1 MKTILLYILPFIFL
15 PGLAQNESEKKVIDS
30 LKLLSKTAAH
40 DTIKIK
46 ALQEWDDII
55 YLTDAELDLSLSE
68 QIKKI
73 CEQGLMKGKMNL
85 KEKNFYRKMLSKSI
99 NNIGNYYDNKGDVPK
114 AIECYTQ
121 SLKIDEETGN
131 KGGMATSLNNIGNV
145 YSDQG
150 DNTKA
155 LDYYNQSIKI
165 REEIKDEQGLAMCYN
180 NISNIY
186 NLLGNFEK
194 ALDYS
199 FKSLA
204 IREKIG
210 NKKGASIS
218 LNNIGSIYSEHG
230 EYAKAQ
236 KFYLKSMKL
245 KEKIGDSAGIAVC
258 YLNIGIT
265 FNKQGMLDKGIEF
278 TKKALAL
285 GNQLGTI
292 TTTKNASQAL
302 FESYKTTGKYR
313 DALEMHEL
321 TIKLRD
327 SIVSEENKTELMRT
341 EMQYN
346 YEKQKALDE
355 KEQEKIIAIATEQ
368 EKKQKVISYSI
379 AVGLILVILFTLF
392 VVNRL
397 RITRSQ
403 KITIEH
409 QKHIVE
415 EKQKEILDSIN
426 YAKRLQEAILPP
438 SSFVKQHLSESFIL
452 YKPKDIVAGDFYWM
466 EVVSSE
472 SEERRTEKKND
483 MKPQNSQLHPDSY
496 RDPDSKLILIAAAD
510 CTGHGVPGA
519 MVSVVCS
526 NALNR
531 TTLEFGITEPGK
543 ILDKARELVLET
555 FSRSDKDVK
564 DGMDISLCSIA
575 RSKDNN
581 EVVEVKW
588 AGANNALYYVSDGDI
603 HEISPD
609 KQAIGKTEKPVPFK
623 TNTLNLKKGDSLFLF
638 TDGFADQ
645 FGGAKGK
652 KFKSKQL
659 KDVLLKNASLPC
671 EQQKI
676 KLENIFE
683 KWKGNL
689 EQIDDV
695 CIIGLRL

>member
-1 MKTILLYILPFIFL
+1 
-15 PGLAQNESEKKVIDS
+15 
-30 LKLLSKTAAH
+30 
-40 DTIKIK
+40 
-46 ALQEWDDII
+46 
-55 YLTDAELDLSLSE
+55 
-68 QIKKI
+68 
-73 CEQGLMKGKMNL
+73 
-85 KEKNFYRKMLSKSI
+85 
-99 NNIGNYYDNKGDVPK
+99 
-114 AIECYTQ
+114 
-121 SLKIDEETGN
+121 
-131 KGGMATSLNNIGNV
+131 MATSLNNIGNV

-150 DNTKA
+150 ENTKA
-155 LDYYNQSIKI
+155 LDYYNKSIKI
-165 REEIKDEQGLAMCYN
+165 REELKDEQGLAMCYN

-186 NLLGNFEK
+186 NLLGDFEK

-204 IREKIG
+204 IREKVG

-230 EYAKAQ
+230 EFSKAQ
-236 KFYLKSMKL
+236 EFYLRSMKL
-245 KEKIGDSAGIAVC
+245 KEEIGDTAGMAVC

-265 FNKQGMLDKGIEF
+265 YNKQKQLDKGIEY
-278 TKKALAL
+278 TQKALL
-285 GNQLGTI
+285 LSKKLGTI
-292 TTTKNASQAL
+292 TTSTNASRAL
-302 FESYKTTGKYR
+302 FESYKELGKYR
-313 DALEMHEL
+313 EALEMHEL

-327 SIVSEENKTELMRT
+327 SIISEENKTELMRT

-379 AVGLILVILFTLF
+379 ALGLVLVLLFAVF

-403 KITIEH
+403 KVIIEH

-438 SSFVKQHLSESFIL
+438 SQFVKQHLSESFIL

-466 EVVSSE
+466 EVVSGE
-472 SEERRTEKKND
+472 AGERRTEKKS
-483 MKPQNSQLHPDSY
+483 QNSQPDSE
-496 RDPDSKLILIAAAD
+496 LILIAAAD

-531 TTLEFGITEPGK
+531 TTLEFGITEPGN

-564 DGMDISLCSIA
+564 DGMDISLCSIMK
-575 RSKDNN
+575 SK
-581 EVVEVKW
+581 EEEFEIHW
-588 AGANNALYYVSDGDI
+588 AGANNALYYISAGEI
-603 HEISPD
+603 HEVSPD
-609 KQAIGKTEKPVPFK
+609 KQAIGKTEKPFPFK
-623 TNTLNLKKGDSLFLF
+623 TNTLNLKKGDTLFLF

-645 FGGAKGK
+645 FGGEKGK

-659 KDVLLKNASLPC
+659 KDVLLKNSSLPIE
-671 EQQKI
+671 EQKA
-676 KLENIFE
+676 KLETVFE

-695 CIIGLRL
+695 CVIGVRL

>member
-1 MKTILLYILPFIFL
+1 MCMKKQLCLLLLLFSCL
-15 PGLAQNESEKKVIDS
+15 SGMAQNAFQDSITIDS
-30 LKLLSKTAAH
+30 LKLLVKTAEH

-46 ALQEWDDII
+46 ALQEWDDLI
-55 YLTDAELDLSLSE
+55 YVSDAELDFNLNE
-68 QIKKI
+68 EIKKL
-73 CEQGLMKGKMNL
+73 CEQGLMKGKMGL
-85 KEKNFYRKMLSKSI
+85 HEKTFYRKMLSKSI
-99 NNIGNYYDNKGDVPK
+99 NNIGNYYDNKGNVPK
-114 AIECYTQ
+114 TIECYTQ
-121 SLKIDEETGN
+121 SLKIDEEFGN
-131 KGGMATSLNNIGNV
+131 KAGMATSLNNIGNV

-150 DNTKA
+150 DNAKA
-155 LDYYNQSIKI
+155 LDYYNRSIKI

-186 NLLGNFEK
+186 NLLGDFEK

-218 LNNIGSIYSEHG
+218 LNNIGLIYSEHAD
-230 EYAKAQ
+230 YAKAQ
-236 KFYLKSMKL
+236 EFYLKSMKL
-245 KEKIGDSAGIAVC
+245 KEEIGDSAGIAVC

-265 FNKQGMLDKGIEF
+265 YNKQGMYDKGIEF

-292 TTTKNASQAL
+292 TTAKNASQAL
-302 FESYKTTGKYR
+302 FQSYKTTGKYR

-327 SIVSEENKTELMRT
+327 SIVSEENKTELIRN

-368 EKKQKVISYSI
+368 EKKQKVVSYSI
-379 AVGLILVILFTLF
+379 ALGLILVVLFALF
-392 VVNRL
+392 IVNRL

-409 QKHIVE
+409 QKHLVE

-438 SSFVKQHLSESFIL
+438 SSFVKQHLPESFIF

-466 EVVSSE
+466 EVVE
-472 SEERRTEKKND
+472 N
-483 MKPQNSQLHPDSY
+483 N
-496 RDPDSKLILIAAAD
+496 ILLAAAD

-531 TTLEFGITEPGK
+531 TTLEFGVTEPGK

-564 DGMDISLCSIA
+564 DGMDISLCSITK
-575 RSKDNN
+575 SKKDD
-581 EVVEVKW
+581 ERVKIKW
-588 AGANNALYYVSDGDI
+588 AGANNALCYVSDGEL
-603 HEISPD
+603 HEVSPD
-609 KQAIGKTEKPVPFK
+609 KQAIGKTEKPLPFK
-623 TNTLNLKKGDSLFLF
+623 TNILNLKKGDTLFLF

-645 FGGAKGK
+645 FGGEKGK

-671 EQQKI
+671 EQQKV
-676 KLENIFE
+676 KLETIFE

-695 CIIGLRL
+695 CVIGVRI